1 MRKNPGFNIGKST
14 MILVVAVIALI
25 MIKCKPVN
33 EKNIAVSDAT
43 STDTKLVPVSETSLP
58 DAPGADAFRM
68 NCMICHS
75 ERYVQMQPEFS
86 KQTWEKIVDKMI
98 KSYGAP
104 IADST
109 AQNIVGYLTI
119 IKGKK

>member
-1 MRKNPGFNIGKST
+1 MMF
-14 MILVVAVIALI
+14 VFIATV
-25 MIKCKPVN
+25 MVMARCKPGN
-33 EKNIAVSDAT
+33 EKNIADNT
-43 STDTKLVPVSETSLP
+43 ISTDAKLVPVPEAALP

-75 ERYVQMQPEFS
+75 ERYIQMQPEFPR
-86 KQTWEKIVDKMI
+86 KTWEKIVDKMI

-109 AQNIVGYLTI
+109 SQTIVDYLTT